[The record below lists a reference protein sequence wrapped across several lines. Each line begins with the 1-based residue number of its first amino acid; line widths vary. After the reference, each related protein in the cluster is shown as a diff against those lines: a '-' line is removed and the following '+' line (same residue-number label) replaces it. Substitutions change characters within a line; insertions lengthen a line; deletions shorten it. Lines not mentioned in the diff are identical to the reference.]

1 MSSLMQLLVLLAVI
15 WVLAYRRA
23 RMGTILGCLA
33 LALAAMTWFGG
44 IAWLLWILLAGVAV
58 FYFEDN
64 LRRERLSRPVFE
76 VFKRVL
82 PPMSDTEQEA
92 LEAGDTWWDA
102 DLFKGAPDWKKWLNL
117 PFPQLSQE
125 EEAVLVDQTQT
136 LCGMMDNWDVVH
148 VGKDRSEEAWD

>member
-1 MSSLMQLLVLLAVI
+1 MSTLMQLLVILAVI

-23 RMGTILGCLA
+23 HMGTILGCIAVA
-33 LALAAMTWFGG
+33 LVTMTWFGG
-44 IAWLLWILLAGVAV
+44 IAWLLWLLLLGVAL

-76 VFKRVL
+76 FFKRVL

-102 DLFKGAPDWKKWLNL
+102 DLFKGAPNWKEWLAI
-117 PFPQLSQE
+117 PFPELSKE
-125 EEAVLVDQTQT
+125 ENAFLDTQT
-136 LCGMMDNWDVVH
+136 ETL
-148 VGKDRSEEAWD
+148 